1 MAPSVKNLCLI
12 RHKSIRKGDNERLQ
26 NRINTLIRE
35 NMVTAV
41 KNENRKNSSG
51 LTTSRAFFVGD
62 VIHLACGCLYNLL
75 FLR

>member
-1 MAPSVKNLCLI
+1 MAPLVKHLCLI

-41 KNENRKNSSG
+41 KNENRKDTSG
-51 LTTSRAFFVGD
+51 SK
-62 VIHLACGCLYNLL
+62 I
-75 FLR
+75 